1 MSKKKPASTLRRRAG
16 EAASAGVHR
25 ATVAARKASAWAR
38 DRVPEPIP
46 VSTIPAT
53 PPSRPSDE
61 PGLLETVEDTI
72 LDRPIECLLGAAL
85 AGYVVGRLL
94 G

>member
-16 EAASAGVHR
+16 EA
-25 ATVAARKASAWAR
+25 ASAWAR

-53 PPSRPSDE
+53 PPARSSDE

-72 LDRPIECLLGAAL
+72 LDRPIECLLGAAVV
-85 AGYVVGRLL
+85 GYVVGRLL